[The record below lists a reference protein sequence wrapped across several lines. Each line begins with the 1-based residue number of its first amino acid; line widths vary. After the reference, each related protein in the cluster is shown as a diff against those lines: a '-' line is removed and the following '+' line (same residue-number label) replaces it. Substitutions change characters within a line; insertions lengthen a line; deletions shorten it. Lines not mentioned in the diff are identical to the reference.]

1 MESQF
6 EIEKKSNL
14 DIRREIS
21 KYLPFWF
28 WFVGFT
34 AASLFIANIYLRYTP
49 IVFQNSAKIKIL
61 DNTNSAFKMAN
72 EGLMLVGKNKSKLG
86 NDLQVIKSDRILE
99 MVARE
104 LNLTTSYYMPGR
116 IINTEQW
123 KNSIIRVEW
132 LDDPNKMDFV
142 DLKLNVII
150 TKKGFKIEEL
160 GDKELYFDKKY
171 VFNST
176 SFKLKPNTN
185 SISKFSDTKIIIQK
199 ENIKSTVS
207 QLIENVN
214 AGVLNEESDVVLLSM
229 KGLNQTKSKD
239 IINCLIKVYDED
251 GIKDRQLVSKNTIEF
266 VNDRFQYLVS
276 ELDSIENYKVNYKK
290 SNDLTSLEGFSGVTS
305 GRKTGY
311 EDKIFELEN
320 QLSLSNFLGK
330 TITTGT
336 DYTLLPTNI
345 GVLSVNIN
353 GFVGTYNQLVT
364 ERDKILISAGKNNPT
379 LKDINE
385 KLPQLQANIFTSIKI
400 YQDEIQASIQN
411 IKGMQSQNNSLYST
425 IPEKE
430 KILRSIERQQNIKE
444 SLYLLL
450 LQKREE
456 AAINVAI
463 TLPSVKVLEYAAI
476 KGNKVAPND
485 NFIYLLAL
493 IIGLG
498 IPFLLVFVRFYFDNK
513 IHNKFD
519 VQKIVLD
526 IPVIGEIPFVKQE
539 DSIHII
545 QNDRSIL
552 SESYRNVRTN
562 INYLLPPKEGAEG
575 QVIFSTS
582 SIKGEGKTFNAVNLA
597 LIFTQ
602 MKKKCIIVGADLR
615 NPQLHKYVGLRKEKI
630 GLTNY
635 FYDTI
640 TKIESIVNKNVFDN
654 EYLDAILSGAIPPN
668 PAELISN
675 GRLEELLTILKL
687 EYDYIIVDSAPTL
700 LVTDTILI
708 THLADLV
715 IYVTRADI
723 TDGQVVQ
730 YSKELYDQ
738 GKFKKMAYIVNSV
751 GLIYVYGYQYKYNYS
766 YGYGYGYGY
775 NYGYGYGYG
784 SKNEEDYKEKSV
796 FEKLFNKVKDN
807 F

>member
-6 EIEKKSNL
+6 ETEKKASL
-14 DIRREIS
+14 DLRKEIS

-34 AASLFIANIYLRYTP
+34 AATLFIANVYLRYTP

-61 DNTNSAFKMAN
+61 DNSNTPFKMAN
-72 EGLMLVGKNKSKLG
+72 EGIMIVGKSKSKLG

-104 LNLTTSYYMPGR
+104 LNLTTSYFLPGR
-116 IINTEQW
+116 ILNSEQW
-123 KNSIIRVEW
+123 KNCIIRVEW
-132 LDDPNKMDFV
+132 LDDPSSEDFIN
-142 DLKLNVII
+142 LNLNLIV
-150 TKKGFKIEEL
+150 TNRGFKIEEF
-160 GDKELYFDKKY
+160 GDKELAFDKKY
-171 VFNST
+171 VINNI
-176 SFKLKPNTN
+176 SFKIKP
-185 SISKFSDTKIIIQK
+185 KFKKMSAFSGTKIIIQK
-199 ENIKSTVS
+199 ENIKSVVS
-207 QLIENVN
+207 QLIGNVN
-214 AGVLNEESDVVLLSM
+214 AGILNEESDVVVLSM
-229 KGLNQTKSKD
+229 KGLNQNKSRD

-251 GIKDRQLVSKNTIEF
+251 GIKDRQLASKNTIEF
-266 VNDRFQYLVS
+266 VNDRFQFLVN
-276 ELDSIENYKVNYKK
+276 ELDSIENYKVSYKK
-290 SNDLTSLEGFSGVTS
+290 SNEITSLEGFTGVTS
-305 GRKTGY
+305 ARKTGY

-320 QLSLSNFLGK
+320 QLSLSSFLGK

-345 GVLSVNIN
+345 GVLNTNIN
-353 GFVGTYNQLVT
+353 GFVGIYNQLVT
-364 ERDKILISAGKNNPT
+364 ERDKILISAGKNNPS

-385 KLPQLQANIFTSIKI
+385 KLPQLQQNIFTSIRV
-400 YQDEIQASIQN
+400 YQDELKASIQN
-411 IKGMQSQNNSLYST
+411 LKGVQSQNNSLYST

-430 KILRSIERQQNIKE
+430 KILRSIERQQDIKE

-456 AAINVAI
+456 AAINMAI
-463 TLPSVKVLEYAAI
+463 TLPTVKVLEYAAG
-476 KGNKVAPND
+476 KGSKVAPND

-498 IPFLLVFVRFYFDNK
+498 IPFLLVFIRFHFDNK

-519 VQKIVLD
+519 VQKITTD
-526 IPVIGEIPFVKQE
+526 IPIIGEIPFIKIE
-539 DSIHII
+539 DGIYIKE
-545 QNDRSIL
+545 NDRSIL
-552 SESYRNVRTN
+552 AESYRNVRTN
-562 INYLLPPKEGAEG
+562 INYILPPKNDNLA

-582 SIKGEGKTFNAVNLA
+582 SIKGEGKTFNAINTG

-602 MKKKCIIVGADLR
+602 MKKKCLVIGADLR

-635 FYDTI
+635 FYDPT
-640 TKIESIVNKNVFDN
+640 TKIESIINKNIFEN
-654 EYLDAILSGAIPPN
+654 EYLDVILSGAIPPN

-675 GRLEELLTILKL
+675 GRFADLLTLLKPL
-687 EYDYIIVDSAPTL
+687 YDYIIVDSAPTL
-700 LVTDTILI
+700 LVTDTLLI
-708 THLADLV
+708 TDLADLV
-715 IYVTRADI
+715 VYVTRADMTESNI
-723 TDGQVVQ
+723 VQ
-730 YSKELYDQ
+730 YSKELYTQ
-738 GKFKKMAYIVNSV
+738 GKFKNMAYIVNSV
-751 GLIYVYGYQYKYNYS
+751 GLVYVYGYQYKYNYS
-766 YGYGYGYGY
+766 YGYGYGY

-784 SKNEEDYKEKSV
+784 SKDENDDYKEKSI